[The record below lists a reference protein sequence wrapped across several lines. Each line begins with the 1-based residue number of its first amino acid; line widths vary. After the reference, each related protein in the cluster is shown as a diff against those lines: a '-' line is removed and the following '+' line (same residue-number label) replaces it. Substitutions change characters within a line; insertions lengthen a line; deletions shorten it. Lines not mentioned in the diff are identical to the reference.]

1 MSDSPSTTSPTPA
14 GPAMP
19 SPFRLIA
26 TLGLIAML
34 SGFTIVMV
42 YQVTLEPIERNHR
55 EALAEAVFEVLPGAV
70 SRTNFRLEDGALQ
83 PLDEKEF
90 DQANVYAGYDEEGQL
105 VGVALEGSGQG
116 YGGTVRVL
124 FGYAPDRE
132 RIIGYTVLES
142 SETPGLGDT
151 IETES
156 HFLENF
162 EDLDARLNEE
172 ESALKNPIKLVPQST
187 KENPWEIDGISGA
200 TVSSMAV
207 ADAIGKSAERKIPAI
222 YRQVDVLRENME
234 GGSE

>member
-1 MSDSPSTTSPTPA
+1 MSDGPSTTTPSA
-14 GPAMP
+14 PGPAMP

-34 SGFTIVMV
+34 SGFTIVLV
-42 YQVTLEPIERNHR
+42 YQVTLGPIERNHR

-70 SRTNFRLEDGALQ
+70 SRANFRMEDEALQ
-83 PLDEKEF
+83 ALDDEAF
-90 DQANVYAGYDEEGQL
+90 DRANVYAGYDEEGQL

-132 RIIGYTVLES
+132 RIIGYTVLQS

-151 IETES
+151 IETEP

-162 EDLDARLNEE
+162 DDLDASLNEE
-172 ESALKNPIKLVPQST
+172 KSALQNPITLVPQSE

-200 TVSSMAV
+200 TVSSRAV
-207 ADAIGKSAERKIPAI
+207 ADAVGQSAERNIPVI
-222 YRQVDVLRENME
+222 YRQADVLRKNRE
-234 GGSE
+234 GGAE